1 MGALRAAV
9 GFLTRLPVD
18 TDENDWLAF
27 AATPA
32 TFPIVG
38 YLVGALAALALLLP
52 GVVGA
57 FAFVVALV
65 LLTGVNHADGLA
77 DLGDA
82 AVVHGDAE
90 RRRAVL
96 KDSDVGVGAL
106 LALGVGLAG
115 LALAALGLAG
125 LPWTVAAALVIA
137 AEVGAKLAMATLGCL
152 GTASHE
158 GFASAVTERCTP
170 DGLIGP
176 ALLALPAAAFPLVF
190 AGPGAA
196 VRPPLVLAG
205 VAALLGPVTVA
216 LGLKRWADARLGGVN
231 GDVFGA
237 ANELGRLVAL
247 NAGAVAWVLA

>member
-1 MGALRAAV
+1 MGALRGAV

-18 TDENDWLAF
+18 TDEDDWLAF

-38 YLVGALAALALLLP
+38 YLVGGLAALALLLP

-82 AVVHGDAE
+82 AVVHGDVE

-96 KDSDVGVGAL
+96 KDSEVGVGAV
-106 LALGVGLAG
+106 LALGVGLVG
-115 LALAALGLAG
+115 LALAALGLAV
-125 LPWTVAAALVIA
+125 LPWMTAAALVIA

-158 GFASAVTERCTP
+158 GFASAITERCTP

-176 ALLALPAAAFPLVF
+176 VLLALPAAVLLVVF
-190 AGPGAA
+190 GTLGAT
-196 VRPPLVLAG
+196 VRPALVLAG
-205 VAALLGPVTVA
+205 LAALVGPVVVA
-216 LGLKRWADARLGGVN
+216 LGLKRWADTRLGGVN

-237 ANELGRLVAL
+237 ANELGRVAAL
-247 NAGAVAWVLA
+247 HLGLLALA

>member
-1 MGALRAAV
+1 MGALRGAV

-18 TDENDWLAF
+18 TDEDDWLAF

-38 YLVGALAALALLLP
+38 YLVGGLAALALLLP

-82 AVVHGDAE
+82 AVVHGDVE

-96 KDSDVGVGAL
+96 KDSEVGVGAV
-106 LALGVGLAG
+106 LALGVGLVG
-115 LALAALGLAG
+115 LALAALGLAA
-125 LPWTVAAALVIA
+125 LPWMTAAALVIA
-137 AEVGAKLAMATLGCL
+137 AEVSAKLAMATLGCL

-158 GFASAVTERCTP
+158 GFASAITERCTP

-176 ALLALPAAAFPLVF
+176 VLLALPAAVLLVVF
-190 AGPGAA
+190 GTLGAT
-196 VRPPLVLAG
+196 VRPALVLAG
-205 VAALLGPVTVA
+205 LAALVGPVVVA
-216 LGLKRWADARLGGVN
+216 LGLKRWADTRLGGVN

-237 ANELGRLVAL
+237 ANELGRVAAL
-247 NAGAVAWVLA
+247 HLGLLALA